1 MRLPPCPPY
10 KTRGLVEI
18 VRMLIVG
25 LTGGI
30 GSGKT
35 AVSDRFEVLGV
46 PVVDTDL
53 ISRQLVEPGHPL
65 LKTLIREFGASY
77 LDASGQLD
85 RTALRRLIFSDPQAR
100 DKLESILHPAIRQE
114 AETQLS
120 QLQADYAIM
129 VIPLLAENGADY
141 SLDRILVVDAPESQ
155 QIRRVMQRDGSS
167 RESAQNILDSQASR
181 AQRLR
186 LADDVIVN
194 DADLSALN
202 TAVDKLHAR
211 YLQLARE

>member
-1 MRLPPCPPY
+1 MWLSPYPPY
-10 KTRGLVEI
+10 KIRGLIEI

-85 RTALRRLIFSDPQAR
+85 RAALRRLIFSDPQAR